1 VILQINSNLTTTTT
15 SRLQLLYDYN
25 PPKFIQKFKTIFL
38 AAISSNTLCAI
49 IHQLHTPFYPTCLS
63 LHQQAYVTT
72 SSSLHPENKAK
83 NHKPLLMHENFKDK
97 SMPAIMALTMP
108 NPSPTL
114 SGHAHLVYWLTLTP
128 LHLPV
133 PSLAKDEHAN
143 AQNVTCPDV
152 PGHARAR
159 TGTSLDTPEH
169 APAPLTPTI
178 SCPLFS
184 PAHSPRRQLP
194 HRQALWPALT
204 L

>member
-1 VILQINSNLTTTTT
+1 
-15 SRLQLLYDYN
+15 
-25 PPKFIQKFKTIFL
+25 
-38 AAISSNTLCAI
+38 
-49 IHQLHTPFYPTCLS
+49 
-63 LHQQAYVTT
+63 
-72 SSSLHPENKAK
+72 
-83 NHKPLLMHENFKDK
+83 MHENFKDK

-169 APAPLTPTI
+169 APASLTPTI
-178 SCPLFS
+178 SFPL
-184 PAHSPRRQLP
+184 L
-194 HRQALWPALT
+194 
-204 L
+204 